1 MEKEVLSGMESKR
14 LHKVT
19 PFKEGG
25 ILIELEGYP
34 IECIRLVV
42 DYKHNCYDFVI
53 REKQGHIYR
62 VEKEISGELVSASI
76 KKLYKKNL
84 LCT

>member
-1 MEKEVLSGMESKR
+1 MEKEVLSEMGCKR

-42 DYKHNCYDFVI
+42 DNKHNCYDFVI
-53 REKQGHIYR
+53 REKEGHLFRI
-62 VEKEISGELVSASI
+62 EKEFNGELVSATI
-76 KKLYKKNL
+76 RKLYKKNP